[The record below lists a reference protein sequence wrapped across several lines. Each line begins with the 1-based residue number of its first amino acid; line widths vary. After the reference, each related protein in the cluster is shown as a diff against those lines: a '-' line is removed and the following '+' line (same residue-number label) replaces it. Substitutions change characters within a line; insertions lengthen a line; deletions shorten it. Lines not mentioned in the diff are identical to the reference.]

1 MPTGETV
8 SRTLVPQGQWH
19 DVMSGNDGLIGRTLR
34 AAGNEQ
40 GIGSAYDL
48 VAALQSF
55 VPKYP
60 EDRDLLSAEQRLRM
74 AINENYGNEDARAA
88 AWPGYSTDVDAAT
101 VVAREL
107 LKGLDLNTAQ
117 YNFTGAPGGPP
128 KRFDHTVL
136 SGVSTYQIERRLDML
151 EPMGRLWILAEAPA
165 VSLNQENALD
175 PEEFTVVEGERLLGR
190 LAIGGKEGWADA
202 EIVPK
207 PNLSDQLR
215 AVAQSPHV
223 EASHTIR
230 LIADA
235 PWAYHAGHLLV
246 NHLRE
251 RAIAEEGK
259 ENPVG
264 VYVSNMDDRRLG
276 ATGHESSSHYIR
288 PTEALA
294 GAIAAASDYLR
305 KPALRV

>member
-1 MPTGETV
+1 MPTGETI
-8 SRTLVPQGQWH
+8 SRTLVPLGQWH
-19 DVMSGNDGLIGRTLR
+19 DVMSGNDGLIGQTLR
-34 AAGNEQ
+34 AAGNKQ

-48 VAALQSF
+48 VAALQPF

-60 EDRDLLSAEQRLRM
+60 EDSDLLSAEQRLRM

-107 LKGLDLNTAQ
+107 LKGCGLNTAPG
-117 YNFTGAPGGPP
+117 NFAGTAGKLP
-128 KRFDHTVL
+128 KRFNHTVL
-136 SGVSTYQIERRLDML
+136 SGASTHQIERRLDML
-151 EPMGRLWILAEAPA
+151 EPMGRLWILAEAP
-165 VSLNQENALD
+165 SISSDQETAPD
-175 PEEFTVVEGERLLGR
+175 PEDFSFAEGDRLLGK
-190 LAIGGKEGWADA
+190 LAIGGKKGWSGFA
-202 EIVPK
+202 IVGAA
-207 PNLSDQLR
+207 NMSDQLR
-215 AVAQSPHV
+215 AVAQSFDVKSEHK
-223 EASHTIR
+223 IR

-276 ATGHESSSHYIR
+276 TTGHESSSHYIR
-288 PTEALA
+288 PTEALTGYITA
-294 GAIAAASDYLR
+294 VSDFLR
-305 KPALRV
+305 ERRK

>member
-1 MPTGETV
+1 MPTGETITQNLEPKG
-8 SRTLVPQGQWH
+8 RWH
-19 DVMSGNDGLIGRTLR
+19 DVMSDNDRLIWRTLR

-48 VAALQSF
+48 VAALQPF

-60 EDRDLLSAEQRLRM
+60 EDSDLLSAEQRLRM

-107 LKGLDLNTAQ
+107 LKGCGLNTAPG
-117 YNFTGAPGGPP
+117 NFAGTAGKLP
-128 KRFDHTVL
+128 KRFNHTVL
-136 SGVSTYQIERRLDML
+136 SGASTHQIERRLDML

-165 VSLNQENALD
+165 VSPDQETALD
-175 PEEFTVVEGERLLGR
+175 PEEFTVVEGERLLGK
-190 LAIGGKEGWADA
+190 LAIGDKDGWSGVA
-202 EIVPK
+202 IVGAA
-207 PNLSDQLR
+207 NLSDQLR
-215 AVAQSPHV
+215 AVAQSFDVKSEHK
-223 EASHTIR
+223 IR
-230 LIADA
+230 LITDA

-264 VYVSNMDDRRLG
+264 VYVSNVDDRRLG

-288 PTEALA
+288 PTEALTGYITA
-294 GAIAAASDYLR
+294 VSDFLR
-305 KPALRV
+305 ERRK